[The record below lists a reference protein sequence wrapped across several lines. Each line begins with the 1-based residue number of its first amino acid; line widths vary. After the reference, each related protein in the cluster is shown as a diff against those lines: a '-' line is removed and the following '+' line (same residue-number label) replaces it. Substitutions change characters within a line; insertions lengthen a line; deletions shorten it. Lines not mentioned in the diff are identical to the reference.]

1 MAGDS
6 GGRRAHIIALEQT
19 VNSPMHTVTS
29 SAGTQP
35 FEEPLPRHMAENH
48 STEDK
53 RQERKDVG
61 HVQFKAESK
70 VPDVGGIGWRTR
82 NGQMLKNQ
90 AYYSSL
96 PKTNKWDLPVHA
108 GINTWKDCHGPKL
121 RTDAGMM
128 ERMDHWEEEDDHWQA
143 KKCFVNTIRTQTL
156 DRFYNKKLN
165 SNQLVSSTSWA
176 PHRRA
181 RREVSD
187 HHEHFFGDL
196 DSKPEK
202 ELKKV
207 FTPLVLQRDR
217 DAVRAITKRVQ
228 NEETWKL
235 AWKHM
240 EQERRLDI
248 RHDFKQRQSYNDI
261 LMQLSGQPVRQ
272 REWESQGPRLNNC
285 SQRTEELCLPQDW
298 PEVKDVTGGTDFR
311 GLIHA
316 DNEHALEALFPGS
329 GHELSVEFRQRA
341 TASTKAGWPAPPAA
355 TTPRMKGKKGSR
367 EKALQKDACLSTG
380 SVPISQQRL
389 DSVATRVHDDTL
401 KNYSKAQFLSTT
413 APPPPD
419 QKQQLCREDFS
430 PKTMLQ
436 DPARVTGSFQRTSHT
451 SLPHA
456 PYHPGSPKC
465 KTMEELPPAQRSY
478 TYPVLVQTGTPSHAG
493 RQAFGGSP
501 SSQPFGG
508 SPSSSHMS
516 ASAPALRQSNSSSAG
531 LSRKR
536 RSYGGG
542 EDTSQAVCRELDNFE
557 AGITSLPRVSNF
569 FGTPRS
575 HRRGDQSLLERQ
587 ATQVVALEKQNSR
600 GLGMSSSAPS
610 M

>member
-1 MAGDS
+1 
-6 GGRRAHIIALEQT
+6 
-19 VNSPMHTVTS
+19 
-29 SAGTQP
+29 
-35 FEEPLPRHMAENH
+35 
-48 STEDK
+48 
-53 RQERKDVG
+53 
-61 HVQFKAESK
+61 
-70 VPDVGGIGWRTR
+70 
-82 NGQMLKNQ
+82 
-90 AYYSSL
+90 
-96 PKTNKWDLPVHA
+96 
-108 GINTWKDCHGPKL
+108 
-121 RTDAGMM
+121 MM
-128 ERMDHWEEEDDHWQA
+128 ERMDHFEEEDDHWQA
-143 KKCFVNTIRTQTL
+143 KKCCVNTIRAQTL

-165 SNQLVSSTSWA
+165 SSQLVSSASWA

-207 FTPLVLQRDR
+207 FTPMVLQRDR
-217 DAVRAITKRVQ
+217 DAVRTITSRIQ

-240 EQERRLDI
+240 EKERRLDI
-248 RHDFKQRQSYNDI
+248 RHDFKQRQSYNDL

-272 REWESQGPRLNNC
+272 REWESQGPKLNNC
-285 SQRTEELCLPQDW
+285 SQRTEELCLPQDA
-298 PEVKDVTGGTDFR
+298 PEIKDVTGQTDFR

-341 TASTKAGWPAPPAA
+341 TASTKAGFPAPPAA
-355 TTPRMKGKKGSR
+355 TTPRMNGKKGSR
-367 EKALQKDACLSTG
+367 EKALQKDARLSTA

-389 DSVATRVHDDTL
+389 DSVATRVHDDML
-401 KNYSKAQFLSTT
+401 KHYSKAQFLSTT

-436 DPARVTGSFQRTSHT
+436 DPARVTGSFQRTDHST
-451 SLPHA
+451 LPHA
-456 PYHPGSPKC
+456 PYHPGSPKR

-478 TYPVLVQTGTPSHAG
+478 TYPVLVPTGTPSHTG
-493 RQAFGGSP
+493 IQAL
-501 SSQPFGG
+501 G

-516 ASAPALRQSNSSSAG
+516 ASAPALRQSMSSSVGFA
-531 LSRKR
+531 RKR
-536 RSYGGG
+536 RSYGAG
-542 EDTSQAVCRELDNFE
+542 EDTSQAVCRDLDNFE
-557 AGITSLPRVSNF
+557 AGISSLPRISNF

-575 HRRGDQSLLERQ
+575 HRRGDQSLLEKQ
-587 ATQVVALEKQNSR
+587 ATQVVALERQNTR
-600 GLGMSSSAPS
+600 GLGKTSSAPS
-610 M
+610 MEHPF